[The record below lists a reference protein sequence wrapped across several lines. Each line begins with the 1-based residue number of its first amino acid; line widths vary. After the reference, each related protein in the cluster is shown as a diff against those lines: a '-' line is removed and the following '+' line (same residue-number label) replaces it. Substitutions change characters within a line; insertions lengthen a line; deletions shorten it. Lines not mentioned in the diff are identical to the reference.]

1 MCVSHHL
8 GLEIQLNEMLTD
20 RARGGGG
27 DGVGCAS
34 QSRCGSD
41 RELCKRLEKTNRSQF
56 PQVQEGG
63 LWEECWETGEGS
75 QIPGCS
81 QMLTS
86 VCRDPE
92 NGFLFKHTCQE
103 PAACAQARKRGQR
116 EGCVQCTRRSRGCE
130 RKLKLLP
137 FGLG

>member
-41 RELCKRLEKTNRSQF
+41 RELCKRLEKTNRPSF
-56 PQVQEGG
+56 PRCRKGACGKSVGRQVKVHKSPVAAKCLLQSAGIRRTGFYLNTRAKSLRRAPRQGKGASGRDAFSAQGG
-63 LWEECWETGEGS
+63 AVAVRGS
-75 QIPGCS
+75 
-81 QMLTS
+81 
-86 VCRDPE
+86 
-92 NGFLFKHTCQE
+92 
-103 PAACAQARKRGQR
+103 
-116 EGCVQCTRRSRGCE
+116 
-130 RKLKLLP
+130 
-137 FGLG
+137 